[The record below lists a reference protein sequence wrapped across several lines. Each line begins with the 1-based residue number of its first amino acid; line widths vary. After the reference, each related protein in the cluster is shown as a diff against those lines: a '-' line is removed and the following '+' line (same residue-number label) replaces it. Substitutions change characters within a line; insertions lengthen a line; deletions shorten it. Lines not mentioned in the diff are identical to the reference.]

1 MVFRRKRPGH
11 FRGVPHFDLL
21 DLVIVEEFGVGVT
34 VVALI
39 YKPFF
44 GDYVHVQG
52 VGTSVQWELVR
63 ISCIL
68 VIELDFGTDGSLGD

>member
-1 MVFRRKRPGH
+1 M
-11 FRGVPHFDLL
+11 
-21 DLVIVEEFGVGVT
+21 DLVIVEELGVGVAI
-34 VVALI
+34 VALF
-39 YKPFF
+39 YKVFF

-68 VIELDFGTDGSLGD
+68 VIELDFGTDGSLGN